1 MKKILVL
8 GNGLLGKEVINQTNW
23 DSLNRKKDGFDITSD
38 LNKYEKKISTYEQ
51 VFNCIGHTDTYSNEK
66 KPHWEINYEAVTK
79 LVDLCNKN
87 NIKLIHVS
95 TDYIYSNS
103 VSFASELDVPV
114 HCQNWYGYTKL
125 LADGYVQLRSKN
137 YLLIRSTHK
146 KNPFPY
152 EKGWDNQVGN
162 FDYVNI
168 IVEIM
173 IKLIKKNV
181 EGIYNVGTDFK
192 SMYQLGKRTNKNIEK
207 VAIDN
212 LSTTPKDV
220 SMNCNK
226 LKTLFEK

>member
-1 MKKILVL
+1 M
-8 GNGLLGKEVINQTNW
+8 
-23 DSLNRKKDGFDITSD
+23 
-38 LNKYEKKISTYEQ
+38 
-51 VFNCIGHTDTYSNEK
+51 
-66 KPHWEINYEAVTK
+66 
-79 LVDLCNKN
+79 
-87 NIKLIHVS
+87 
-95 TDYIYSNS
+95 
-103 VSFASELDVPV
+103 SFASELDVPV

-226 LKTLFEK
+226 LKTLFDN